1 MHAHMYTWHKC
12 SCVHDDIYIR
22 IYIYIYIYIYYIII
36 CQGAADSAHILRLST
51 AASFPRRA
59 TKVQSGE
66 MLYEF
71 TSPATGY
78 IGLLGLVMFNGIIHL
93 RYLLLRLLYPIES

>member
-1 MHAHMYTWHKC
+1 MWSMKWQVISECLAVPFVY
-12 SCVHDDIYIR
+12 
-22 IYIYIYIYIYYIII
+22 I
-36 CQGAADSAHILRLST
+36 CQGAADSAHILRLSR

-78 IGLLGLVMFNGIIHL
+78 IGLLVW
-93 RYLLLRLLYPIES
+93 